1 MADAKAH
8 RWQFAAR
15 FRRNAFG
22 WRSQPAIE
30 RVREAALEIKK
41 TARRDPILAAAGAVL
56 FIEKVSPALEHVDSS
71 SGAIGTAVNHAIVE
85 LVSIIAKAPADLAKR
100 ARWLERLWEA
110 LMLDAIPYIE
120 RLGDF
125 WGELC
130 ASKELASLWADNLI
144 EPLRRSWEKR
154 GGGSYFQGTPV
165 CFSSLLAAERYQE
178 LLELLET
185 APSIWWEYRR
195 WGVRALLAMGR
206 ADEAIRYAEAP
217 RGLNDNPELI
227 ARACEEI
234 LLSLGRSAE
243 AYERY
248 AIAANRGASYVA
260 AFRAIVRKYPAQEPQ
275 RVLRDLVARTP
286 GQEGKWFAAAKEAG
300 LLEMAIGLAN
310 QSPCD
315 PKTLTRAARDFIE
328 QNPVFALEAG
338 LAALR
343 WLGEGF
349 GYEVSGVDV
358 WAAYSHTIN
367 AADRVGRC
375 DEVRERVRALVT
387 GHRFLVEVLGRD
399 LGLTGK
405 AVP

>member
-1 MADAKAH
+1 V
-8 RWQFAAR
+8 F
-15 FRRNAFG
+15 
-22 WRSQPAIE
+22 
-30 RVREAALEIKK
+30 
-41 TARRDPILAAAGAVL
+41 
-56 FIEKVSPALEHVDSS
+56 
-71 SGAIGTAVNHAIVE
+71 
-85 LVSIIAKAPADLAKR
+85 
-100 ARWLERLWEA
+100 
-110 LMLDAIPYIE
+110 
-120 RLGDF
+120 
-125 WGELC
+125 
-130 ASKELASLWADNLI
+130 
-144 EPLRRSWEKR
+144 
-154 GGGSYFQGTPV
+154 
-165 CFSSLLAAERYQE
+165 LLAAGGGKVQT

-217 RGLNDNPELI
+217 RGLNDNRELI

-248 AIAANRGASYVA
+248 AIAANRGTSYVA
-260 AFRAIVRKYPAQEPQ
+260 VFRAIVRKYPAQEPQ
-275 RVLRDLVARTP
+275 RILRDLVVRTP

-328 QNPVFALEAG
+328 QNPVFAFEAG

-349 GYEVSGVDV
+349 GFEVSGVDV

-367 AADRVGRC
+367 AAERVGRC
-375 DEVRERVRALVT
+375 DEVRERVRILVT
-387 GHRFLVEVLGRD
+387 GHRFLVEVLGRE

-405 AVP
+405 TAP

>member
-1 MADAKAH
+1 MKRPSLSACRNWGQYRALL
-8 RWQFAAR
+8 RYRVSQFTGALNQRHFNRVFEWPMQNPIAGNS
-15 FRRNAFG
+15 RRAFG
-22 WRSQPAIE
+22 AVPSAGARSRRSSGCARPYW
-30 RVREAALEIKK
+30 IKK
-41 TARRDPILAAAGAVL
+41 TARRDPILGAAGAVL

-71 SGAIGTAVNHAIVE
+71 SGAIGTAVNHAIEGVGVDYRE
-85 LVSIIAKAPADLAKR
+85 GTGGSCQA
-100 ARWLERLWEA
+100 
-110 LMLDAIPYIE
+110 
-120 RLGDF
+120 
-125 WGELC
+125 GELAG
-130 ASKELASLWADNLI
+130 ASVGSVNAGCH
-144 EPLRRSWEKR
+144 PLHRKARGFLGRAVRS
-154 GGGSYFQGTPV
+154 QGTRVPLGRQSHRA
-165 CFSSLLAAERYQE
+165 SSAKLGKAWRRFLFPGHASVFLLAAGGGKVQT

-248 AIAANRGASYVA
+248 AIAANRGTSYVA

-275 RVLRDLVARTP
+275 RILRDLVARTP

-315 PKTLTRAARDFIE
+315 PKTLTRAARDLSNRIRSSRLR
-328 QNPVFALEAG
+328 PAWRHSAG
-338 LAALR
+338 LARASATR
-343 WLGEGF
+343 SAGSM
-349 GYEVSGVDV
+349 SGRR
-358 WAAYSHTIN
+358 T
-367 AADRVGRC
+367 RTR
-375 DEVRERVRALVT
+375 
-387 GHRFLVEVLGRD
+387 
-399 LGLTGK
+399 
-405 AVP
+405 

>member
-1 MADAKAH
+1 VA
-8 RWQFAAR
+8 
-15 FRRNAFG
+15 
-22 WRSQPAIE
+22 
-30 RVREAALEIKK
+30 
-41 TARRDPILAAAGAVL
+41 AVL
-56 FIEKVSPALEHVDSS
+56 ISR
-71 SGAIGTAVNHAIVE
+71 
-85 LVSIIAKAPADLAKR
+85 AP
-100 ARWLERLWEA
+100 
-110 LMLDAIPYIE
+110 
-120 RLGDF
+120 
-125 WGELC
+125 
-130 ASKELASLWADNLI
+130 
-144 EPLRRSWEKR
+144 
-154 GGGSYFQGTPV
+154 PV

-178 LLELLET
+178 LLELLKT

-206 ADEAIRYAEAP
+206 ADEAICYAEAP

-260 AFRAIVRKYPAQEPQ
+260 AFRAIVRKYSAQEPQ

-343 WLGEGF
+343 WFGEGF

-367 AADRVGRC
+367 AAERVGRC
-375 DEVRERVRALVT
+375 DEVRERVRILVT
-387 GHRFLVEVLGRD
+387 GHRFLVKVLGRD
-399 LGLTGK
+399 LGVAGK
-405 AVP
+405 AAP

>member
-1 MADAKAH
+1 M
-8 RWQFAAR
+8 
-15 FRRNAFG
+15 
-22 WRSQPAIE
+22 
-30 RVREAALEIKK
+30 
-41 TARRDPILAAAGAVL
+41 
-56 FIEKVSPALEHVDSS
+56 
-71 SGAIGTAVNHAIVE
+71 E

-100 ARWLERLWEA
+100 ARWLERLWEG

-248 AIAANRGASYVA
+248 AIVANRGASYVA

-349 GYEVSGVDV
+349 GYEVSGVDI
-358 WAAYSHTIN
+358 WAAYSYTIN
-367 AADRVGRC
+367 AAERVGRC
-375 DEVRERVRALVT
+375 DEVRERIRTLVT